1 MSSSY
6 GLRERKEKNSRENHD
21 DSDSDKKVRKHR
33 RTRALTDDEEQEN
46 EEPAEEGV
54 DVIEPSAKAKSV
66 VVSVSFGERAVSD
79 DLGNISFY
87 ACDSKGAKSPSQHV
101 KGTIKVA
108 ESLNY
113 NDLVPTVRGLLLDM
127 KPIPVTLDFEK
138 HIIMLPMP
146 TAEYLDERSD
156 ALRYHKLQAID
167 EDTWTCDG
175 ASVAVAVFEKVLY
188 K

>member
-6 GLRERKEKNSRENHD
+6 GLRERKEKNSSENDD

-33 RTRALTDDEEQEN
+33 RTRAPSDFKEQEN
-46 EEPAEEGV
+46 EEPDEEGV
-54 DVIEPSAKAKSV
+54 EFVKPSAKAKSV
-66 VVSVSFGERAVSD
+66 EVSVSFGARAMSD
-79 DLGNISFY
+79 DLENISFY

-113 NDLVPTVRGLLLDM
+113 NDLVPTIRGLLQEM
-127 KPIPVTLDFEK
+127 KPIPVTLDLEK

-146 TAEYLDERSD
+146 NTVFLDERSD
-156 ALRYHKLQAID
+156 ALRYHKLQAFD